1 MFIRNSIDRRMIDPM
16 ELASILPVAGSVIG
30 TADDKGPAPLFFPM
44 VKQPPQLPVRI
55 AQSRFVAVQVI
66 MGVPFQIE
74 GIGIMDGIHIEVH
87 ENPLIRIRHA
97 QLSQNK
103 VYLIF
108 CAVPDAAAEGRV
120 PVAFP
125 EISGKY
131 LSQV

>member
-1 MFIRNSIDRRMIDPM
+1 MLIRNGIDHRMIDPM
-16 ELASILPVAGSVIG
+16 ELASVLPVAGSVIG
-30 TADDKGPAPLFFPM
+30 TADDKGIAPLVFPM

-55 AQSRFVAVQVI
+55 AKRCPVAGQVI
-66 MGVPFQIE
+66 MGAAIQIE
-74 GIGIMDGIHIEVH
+74 GIRIMNGVHIEVH
-87 ENPLIRIRHA
+87 KNPLPRIRSF

-108 CAVPDAAAEGRV
+108 GAVLYPAAKGRV